1 MGKKVVKAFES
12 SAYQLLEGGGGGG
25 AVEKRG
31 VVGRKRA
38 RASKQLD

>member
-12 SAYQLLEGGGGGG
+12 SAYQLLEGGGG